1 MKIILLEDVKGK
13 GKKNDIINV
22 SDGYGNNYLIKNKL
36 GVLYTKG
43 SSNVLNKELQEKKE
57 EHDELIKKLNEIKA
71 KLENKNIKFKV
82 KVGKED
88 KVFGNISSKQICES
102 IKKLGYDIDK
112 KCIKID
118 NNIDSLGVHKVLIE
132 LHKEVKFYINV
143 VLEK

>member
-43 SSNVLNKELQEKKE
+43 SSNVLNKKLEEQKE
-57 EHDELIKKLNEIKA
+57 EYDELVKKLNEIKK

-88 KVFGNISSKQICES
+88 KVFGTISSKQICES

-118 NNIDSLGVHKVLIE
+118 NNIDSLGVHKILIE
-132 LHKEVKFYINV
+132 LHKEVKFYINI